1 MHVHAGQVAQHHAA
15 VVGGGEVRVGGGQ
28 LVGPGDDREPE
39 TLRGLAAPQRLPARH
54 RVHHPVGRDHHGV
67 RRRHRHPGRVMLAQ
81 RRHAVRDDPLIH
93 QGPRRVMQEH
103 PLVIAAPSNRGQGRP
118 RRIRAR
124 HSARDDPGDL
134 RKPALGQ
141 RVPDPLDVPGGHH
154 DQDLVHPGRL
164 LERGHA
170 VLHQRLAAQPQQLL
184 GQRRADPLTDAAAQ
198 HHRDHPHEPDSNP
211 PPAAVF
217 TPAKVGKPLDSLGV
231 FLRGGG
237 RTAGYI
243 E

>member
-1 MHVHAGQVAQHHAA
+1 MTGSRKHCGVWQRHSVSRRGIVCITPLSVITMVSEVGTATPAA
-15 VVGGGEVRVGGGQ
+15 SCTSSAATQSAMIRWSTSGRAASCSKTPQ
-28 LVGPGDDREPE
+28 SPGPAMA
-39 TLRGLAAPQRLPARH
+39 LQ
-54 RVHHPVGRDHHGV
+54 
-67 RRRHRHPGRVMLAQ
+67 RHPGRV
-81 RRHAVRDDPLIH
+81 
-93 QGPRRVMQEH
+93 
-103 PLVIAAPSNRGQGRP
+103 
-118 RRIRAR
+118 RAR
-124 HSARDDPGDL
+124 HPAPDDPGDL

-141 RVPDPLDVPGGHH
+141 HVPDLLDVPGGHH
-154 DQDLVHPGRL
+154 DQDLVDPGSL

-170 VLHQRLAAQPQQLL
+170 VLDQRLAAQPQQLL

-217 TPAKVGKPLDSLGV
+217 TPAKLGKALDSLGV